1 MIALIYH
8 LLLSPI
14 LKATGPISKAPQLLY
29 KRHCSSTPTLLL
41 VSITDY
47 PCPHSPFLQW
57 GLGWAAYL
65 AFFQEAASLITT
77 QAFNLGAPGQVM
89 SHPGF

>member
-1 MIALIYH
+1 MIPLIYH

-14 LKATGPISKAPQLLY
+14 LKATGPISKAPQLLC
-29 KRHCSSTPTLLL
+29 KQHCSSTPSVLW
-41 VSITDY
+41 VSITDD

-65 AFFQEAASLITT
+65 GFSQEAASLITT
-77 QAFNLGAPGQVM
+77 QAFNLVAPRQVM